1 MDFRIK
7 RAIKWVA
14 AVIAIVV
21 VVFFAYFIML
31 FINAENPSME
41 METARKA
48 VGKAHKAH
56 ADVYAPEIYGEAKR
70 GYDQAMLEWRR
81 QNELYFFQRDFSKCK
96 KLALRSTIKGEEAFS
111 KSGINKNNLRDN
123 YIRDVKVLNEK
134 LEMYHRVFKDLPL
147 TSRVRKDYEFGKLT
161 LAESLSAFEKNDFK
175 TATAKLAKTK
185 SRIAQSDLLANGFL
199 KDYFLDFNN
208 WRTWYNNAIEKSKE
222 GVNVII
228 VNKFEH
234 KLYVYSGGNK
244 IAEFDVEFGKNWL
257 GPKKMKGDFATPEG
271 EYRITKKKESR
282 ETRYYRALCVNYPND
297 ADYAR
302 FSEMKRKGVIAKNRD
317 IGGLI
322 EVHGDGGK
330 GADWTEGC
338 VALSNSDMDKLFKL
352 TSPGTPITIIGSLKP
367 LKDILN

>member
-7 RAIKWVA
+7 RVVKWGA

-21 VVFFAYFIML
+21 VVFLAYFILL
-31 FINAENPSME
+31 FINADNPSME
-41 METARKA
+41 MESARKA
-48 VGKAHKAH
+48 VAKAHKAH
-56 ADVYAPEIYGEAKR
+56 ADVYAPELYTSAKR

-96 KLALRSTIKGEEAFS
+96 KMALKSTIKGEEAFS

-123 YIRDVKVLNEK
+123 YLRDVKVLNEK

-147 TSRVRKDYEFGKLT
+147 TSRVRKDYEFGKLN

-208 WRTWYNNAIEKSKE
+208 WKTWYNNAIEKSKQ
-222 GVNVII
+222 GSSVII

-234 KLYVYSGGNK
+234 KLYVYSQGTK
-244 IAEFDVEFGKNWL
+244 QAEFDVEFGKNWL
-257 GPKKMKGDFATPEG
+257 GPKKVKGDYATPEG
-271 EYRITKKKESR
+271 EYRITRKKESR
-282 ETRYYRALCVNYPND
+282 DTKYGYALCLNYPND
-297 ADYAR
+297 IDYAR
-302 FSEMKRKGVIAKNRD
+302 FSEMKRKGVIAKNKD

-330 GADWTEGC
+330 GVDWTEGC
-338 VALSNSDMDKLFKL
+338 IALSNSDMVKLFRIIDV
-352 TSPGTPITIIGSLKP
+352 GTPITVIGSLKP